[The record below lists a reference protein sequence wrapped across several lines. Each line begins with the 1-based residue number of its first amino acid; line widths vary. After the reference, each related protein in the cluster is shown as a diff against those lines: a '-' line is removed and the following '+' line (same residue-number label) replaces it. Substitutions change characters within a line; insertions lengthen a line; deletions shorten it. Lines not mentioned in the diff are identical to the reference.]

1 MVQLPFMLWYR
12 CSLISHLQRNTHPPM
27 GWKTF
32 PEKQMRLCDEYK
44 PLKEMDHAW
53 DFGDETLNTF
63 Q

>member
-1 MVQLPFMLWYR
+1 
-12 CSLISHLQRNTHPPM
+12 M

-32 PEKQMRLCDEYK
+32 PKKKQMRLCDEYK